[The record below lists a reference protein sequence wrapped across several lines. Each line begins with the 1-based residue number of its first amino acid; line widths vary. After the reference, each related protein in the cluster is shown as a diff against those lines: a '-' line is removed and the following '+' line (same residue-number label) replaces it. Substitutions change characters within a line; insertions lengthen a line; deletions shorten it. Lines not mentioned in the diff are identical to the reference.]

1 MQQSMDVLSA
11 TVSVSS
17 AGTSPPALGAED
29 SRAVTLMRP
38 GMVFSRI
45 DADVIYGLRGCETA
59 GKQLFA

>member
-1 MQQSMDVLSA
+1 MDVLSA
-11 TVSVSS
+11 AVSS
-17 AGTSPPALGAED
+17 AGMSPPALGAED

-38 GMVFSRI
+38 GMCVFSRI